1 MFEWVPGRGQELLTC
16 RTLHRF
22 IKRKKFDDELV
33 ESSLAKSS
41 TRAKGASGVEP
52 GRCSG
57 SEPSSSEKK
66 KVKDWEILGGG
77 EGDGVQHQILFLHSL
92 CQLSR
97 ILQRMLIRGPNC
109 PTLNLRCLPPRSPSL
124 PTPPYL
130 LHPHPVSAS
139 CITFCVGGMERASI
153 LGADS
158 LFPALLGVKITPR
171 WHCSGPRHCTSK
183 SVFLVS
189 ILPLTLHPMV
199 GGATSK
205 EKTPYGQGLCR
216 SALVGAGIR
225 KLSFLPVCLLL
236 AGAATQYVKL

>member
-1 MFEWVPGRGQELLTC
+1 MGTSGYWGGGKECSLG
-16 RTLHRF
+16 RTLYRF

-66 KVKDWEILGGG
+66 KVRDWEMRGV
-77 EGDGVQHQILFLHSL
+77 EGMGSSARFCVSPPPLPAGKS
-92 CQLSR
+92 
-97 ILQRMLIRGPNC
+97 LQRRLVRGPGC
-109 PTLNLRCLPPRSPSL
+109 PSPILRCLPPGSTSL
-124 PTPPYL
+124 PAPLSCCTPR
-130 LHPHPVSAS
+130 PVSAS

-183 SVFLVS
+183 SVFLVFS
-189 ILPLTLHPMV
+189 PPTLHSGV
-199 GGATSK
+199 GSATSK
-205 EKTPYGQGLCR
+205 EKTPYGPGLCR
-216 SALVGAGIR
+216 ST
-225 KLSFLPVCLLL
+225 L
-236 AGAATQYVKL
+236 AGAGRGRGRY

>member
-1 MFEWVPGRGQELLTC
+1 MWVSGYWGWGMESSLS

-41 TRAKGASGVEP
+41 TRAKGASAVEP

-66 KVKDWEILGGG
+66 KVRIGRMGSSRGWGPVPDFVFPHNLR
-77 EGDGVQHQILFLHSL
+77 
-92 CQLSR
+92 QLAR
-97 ILQRMLIRGPNC
+97 ALQRRLVRGSSRPS
-109 PTLNLRCLPPRSPSL
+109 PNLRCLPPGSPSHYSPFL
-124 PTPPYL
+124 AAPRPP
-130 LHPHPVSAS
+130 HHHPVSTS
-139 CITFCVGGMERASI
+139 CITFCVGGIERASI

-189 ILPLTLHPMV
+189 SPPTLYSGV
-199 GGATSK
+199 GGTISK
-205 EKTPYGQGLCR
+205 KKTPYGLGLCR
-216 SALVGAGIR
+216 STLMGAGMGR
-225 KLSFLPVCLLL
+225 SW
-236 AGAATQYVKL
+236 Y

>member
-1 MFEWVPGRGQELLTC
+1 MSGCRGLGCSLG
-16 RTLHRF
+16 RTLRRF

-66 KVKDWEILGGG
+66 KVRDWETWAVGRERCRISCLPCNP
-77 EGDGVQHQILFLHSL
+77 HQLE
-92 CQLSR
+92 R
-97 ILQRMLIRGPNC
+97 TLQRRPVRGSGCPSPSLI
-109 PTLNLRCLPPRSPSL
+109 CLPPGSPPL
-124 PTPPYL
+124 AAPPFL
-130 LHPHPVSAS
+130 PHPRRHRVSAS
-139 CITFCVGGMERASI
+139 CITFCVGGMERAAI

-171 WHCSGPRHCTSK
+171 WHCFGPSR

-189 ILPLTLHPMV
+189 SPPTLYSRV

-205 EKTPYGQGLCR
+205 KQTPCGQGLCR
-216 SALVGAGIR
+216 STLMGAGR
-225 KLSFLPVCLLL
+225 RGGHEKARSLPALL
-236 AGAATQYVKL
+236 VV

>member
-1 MFEWVPGRGQELLTC
+1 MRGCGDGARVAHLVG
-16 RTLHRF
+16 LHRF

-77 EGDGVQHQILFLHSL
+77 WRGWNPAPDFVFPHSL
-92 CQLSR
+92 CQLGR
-97 ILQRMLIRGPNC
+97 VLLRRLMREPNC
-109 PTLNLRCLPPRSPSL
+109 PSLNLRCLPRIPSL

-130 LHPHPVSAS
+130 LHPHPENGILYHILCGRHVA
-139 CITFCVGGMERASI
+139 CIYSGSRQPVPSI
-153 LGADS
+153 AGCKNN
-158 LFPALLGVKITPR
+158 PQVALLWPQTLYQQKCFLGIHPP
-171 WHCSGPRHCTSK
+171 HSG
-183 SVFLVS
+183 
-189 ILPLTLHPMV
+189 V

-205 EKTPYGQGLCR
+205 EKTPHGQGPCR
-216 SALVGAGIR
+216 SA
-225 KLSFLPVCLLL
+225 
-236 AGAATQYVKL
+236 